1 MEKIKLSNWY
11 QFPQEFKK
19 LISEQIY
26 NFKNYKS
33 VPFKNDLKFFN
44 STFVKKISLQLLKDI
59 YYSKLKLDY
68 SDEEIKILKKYC
80 DNHSGDGFV
89 DIFEE
94 LWNSKIKNEFNEW
107 KITNGDTLNYLEKMK
122 KDSEDPF
129 FNTKN
134 FKFKKLNNLDEVT
147 KKRIGKNNKAYE
159 IYCNDLLI
167 CRWDQRFESYC
178 DVKNGRP
185 TNLRCV
191 TKPYNSIYWNIDNI
205 RILMNNDDII
215 LGAKNSNNVFKNDY
229 PDLNWGYIGPSCPTI
244 NEILEK
250 FKLVYKPLQ
259 I

>member
-1 MEKIKLSNWY
+1 M
-11 QFPQEFKK
+11 
-19 LISEQIY
+19 
-26 NFKNYKS
+26 
-33 VPFKNDLKFFN
+33 
-44 STFVKKISLQLLKDI
+44 DI

-134 FKFKKLNNLDEVT
+134 FKFKKINNTT
-147 KKRIGKNNKAYE
+147 KSNFNSNKKQDIE

-167 CRWDQRFESYC
+167 VEWNQKYESYC

-185 TNLRCV
+185 SNLRCI
-191 TKPYNSIYWNIDNI
+191 TKPYKTISWNINNI
-205 RILMNNDDII
+205 RILMNNENINI
-215 LGAKNSNNVFKNDY
+215 GNKYSSSPFSSDY
-229 PDLNWGYIGPSCPTI
+229 PDLTWGYTGPSCPTI
-244 NEILEK
+244 KEILEK